1 MIRATK
7 TGIVPLIAG
16 ALAVIA
22 TGWASVS
29 YAQDPAPAEGAPPV
43 ISTPPEPPTTNAP
56 PPPPAPST
64 PPPAGARVAER
75 EIPSDHSP
83 SDLDV
88 AARPW
93 AIGYAGLS
101 QVPVGLV
108 FGQQTGQLEPFNIT
122 VPAIGLRYWA
132 SQTMGIDLAV
142 GFGWSSGSIESGG
155 VSTDKDPITGVIF
168 QGGVPIALSTY
179 RHASFQLIP
188 YAAIAYGRTSIGGS
202 IAGNFATDLTGT
214 RVELG
219 SRAGFEVFFGFIGI
233 PELALSATLGMRF
246 ELQKYSTTTGG
257 LTDSNTSYGFST
269 TIQNSPWDIFAGNV
283 AARYYF

>member
-7 TGIVPLIAG
+7 TGIMPLIAG
-16 ALAVIA
+16 ALGLLA

-29 YAQDPAPAEGAPPV
+29 HAQDPAPVEGAPPV
-43 ISTPPEPPTTNAP
+43 TGAPPEPPPTNAP
-56 PPPPAPST
+56 PPPP
-64 PPPAGARVAER
+64 PPPVAARVPER
-75 EIPSDHSP
+75 EIPSEHNP

-108 FGQQTGQLEPFNIT
+108 LGPTGQLQPFDIT

-132 SQTMGIDLAV
+132 SQTMGIDVAV
-142 GFGWSSGSIESGG
+142 GFGWSAGSRESAG
-155 VSTDKDPITGVIF
+155 VSTDKDAITGLIV

-188 YAAIAYGRTSIGGS
+188 YGAIAYGRTSLGGT
-202 IAGNFATDLTGT
+202 IAGSLATDLSGT
-214 RVELG
+214 RVEVG
-219 SRAGFEVFFGFIGI
+219 SRAGFELFFGFIGI

-246 ELQKYSTTTGG
+246 ELLKHSTTTGG
-257 LTDSNTSYGFST
+257 VTDSDTTFGFST
-269 TIQNSPWDIFAGNV
+269 TVQNSPWDIFTGNV